1 MNQVLLANGGPNLP
15 AGAVVVLCPVAATNG
30 TAAGVSN
37 ISQLQQATVLS
48 PYFCTRHP
56 IPTNNVAPFSEYKT
70 HIQPT
75 IPPIAL
81 M

>member
-1 MNQVLLANGGPNLP
+1 MRIDNHILSLKLRTSLNKDKL
-15 AGAVVVLCPVAATNG
+15 
-30 TAAGVSN
+30 
-37 ISQLQQATVLS
+37 ATVLS